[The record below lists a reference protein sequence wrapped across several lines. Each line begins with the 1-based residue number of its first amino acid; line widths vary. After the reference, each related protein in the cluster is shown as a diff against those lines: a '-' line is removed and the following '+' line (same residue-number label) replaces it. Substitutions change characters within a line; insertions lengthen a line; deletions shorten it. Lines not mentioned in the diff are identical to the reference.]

1 MLGKNKTYSVTEAR
15 ELFIHYRYAMVKTGI
30 DILEVDYVY
39 AKCVLV
45 PNENHKNARGTVMGG
60 ALFTLA
66 DFTFAV
72 AANYNKPID
81 TVTNTSQICFLRGAS
96 DGAIYAKSRI
106 IKDGKTCCT
115 YQIDIENSKGDLI
128 ALVTINGIHMNV

>member
-1 MLGKNKTYSVTEAR
+1 MLKTSKTYSVSEAR
-15 ELFIHYRYAMVKTGI
+15 ERFVHALYAMGTSGI
-30 DILEVDYVY
+30 DILEVADGY